1 MRKYIN
7 RNDIILI
14 IVLSVFSAL
23 FTIYLFTVTQHGNKV
38 LVYVDGQLTGEYPLD
53 TDTEVTIMGYNGGNN
68 VMSISNGRV
77 RMSEA
82 SCPDRL
88 CIHQGSISRAGQSIV
103 CLPNRVILR
112 IDGKETLDYDAVSG

>member
-112 IDGKETLDYDAVSG
+112 IEGKEPLDYDAVSG

>member
-23 FTIYLFTVTQHGNKV
+23 FTIYLFTVTQHGYKV

>member
-82 SCPDRL
+82 SCTDRL